1 MVVAAETPAIKVA
14 VLFRFKGKRV
24 SYGDLRNRERY
35 KDENKSLVGIHQF
48 VNKLI
53 KHI

>member
-1 MVVAAETPAIKVA
+1 MVVTAETLAPKVA

-24 SYGDLRNRERY
+24 SYGDLRNRKRY

-53 KHI
+53 N